1 VTYDDSLLQR
11 SSKPKDNSLGQLDE
25 TEENGDDIDEDA
37 FKKNEDM
44 MTYEDQ
50 ADKLSNTDFQMNL
63 DDMYLQTH
71 ELQH

>member
-1 VTYDDSLLQR
+1 MTYDDSLLQR